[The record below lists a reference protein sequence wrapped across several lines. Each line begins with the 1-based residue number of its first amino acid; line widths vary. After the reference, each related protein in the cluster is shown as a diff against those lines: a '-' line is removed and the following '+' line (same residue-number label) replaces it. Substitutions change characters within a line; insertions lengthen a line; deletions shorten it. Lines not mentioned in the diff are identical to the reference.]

1 MNKPLTRGIIYK
13 CPKKIV
19 RTMKLTFLLIVLGA
33 FQTFASSFSQTTEIT
48 LDMKNA
54 PMAQV
59 FHEIERQSDVRFLYI
74 NDVVQGKTITM
85 NLENKNL
92 DEVLDKLRVETNMK
106 FTVLENN
113 LVVIT
118 PSAPAQQGVKITGK
132 VTTAM
137 NNEPLPGVNVLE
149 KGTMN
154 GTITDLNGNYSL
166 TVAGPSSELVFS
178 FVGYLSEEVEVGG
191 KTNISIALTETIESL
206 QEVVVVGYGTV
217 RKVDLTGA
225 VGSVKTKDIPIAAT
239 TSVDNMLQGRV
250 AGMVMTLGSAQPGG
264 SYDITVRG
272 GSNPLYVID
281 GVPITNNDNIESGI
295 MDSELGYSGGVD
307 RDPLSSI
314 NPSDIESIDVLK
326 DASAAAIYG
335 SAASDGVILIT
346 TKKGKAGKV
355 NVEYRGS
362 YTVQK
367 PKDYFNLLESKDFM
381 IQHNRF
387 EMDQFLLSRQNAPY
401 GTKVS
406 TPPDLFFSQETI
418 DTTTT
423 NTDWLD
429 LMMRNGKINEHN
441 ISLTSGNEVSKLFA
455 SFNYFGNDALLE
467 NSTFQR
473 YTGRVNF
480 EQQIIK
486 RLKLGVN
493 MTFSQINANNASTGA
508 NSGGPE
514 KYNMLQAAYVFSPT
528 VTVYDDFGN
537 YSKTFDPKITNPA
550 AFLIINDYNKNNR
563 FFITPNLELE
573 ILKGLKMN
581 IVGGIDKQSSIRSFY
596 LPKTVQ
602 NVQLP
607 NGMAQLL
614 NNKIDNYSTEGYLT
628 YNRIFGANSLT
639 VLLGAG
645 YYKSINEGFGLQA
658 VDFFTDAFS
667 YHNIEIASDD
677 VQDQMNSSRYETT
690 KISQFF
696 RVNYSLQEKYL
707 FSFVGRRDGSSRFAE
722 NKKWGFFP
730 GISAGWRISKE
741 NFMKGFDALSD
752 LKLRLGYGT
761 AGNEGNI
768 GNNPWKLYG
777 TGYPFLIGSTSYPGV
792 ALSQLENPDLTWET
806 DIIAN
811 IGLDL
816 GLFKNRLSLVADYYI
831 KTKKDL
837 LSYNTLPSNSPV
849 GRIADNV
856 GSQRSKGWELT
867 LSSKNLVGTFTW
879 LTDVTLSKYDLNW
892 LERNPQVALASYIE
906 EDDPVYA
913 IYGWKTDG
921 LITSMDDTLGYATN
935 MTSNPQLGNVK
946 YVDINE
952 DGLLDGEDVVMLD
965 DGISNWSLGFNNIFK
980 YKGIDL
986 TVYIYGLFGRK
997 AFNGYRSFLNPT
1009 GISDD
1014 IYPYNTITDIKDV
1027 WSSDNPEGIYP
1038 GLSQNSNPY
1047 NGSNP
1052 APINDNQS
1060 ENTDFWLMDAG
1071 FVRLK
1076 NITLGYS
1083 LPQTWMSRIHLSS
1096 IRIYAD
1102 VQNLYVF
1109 TNFKGIDPELD
1120 DVNPYPQALSTTIGV
1135 SVAF

>member
-1 MNKPLTRGIIYK
+1 MNKPLTRGIISK
-13 CPKKIV
+13 CPKKIL
-19 RTMKLTFLLIVLGA
+19 RTMKLTLLLIVLGA
-33 FQTFASSFSQTTEIT
+33 FQTFANSFSQTTEIT
-48 LDMKNA
+48 LDLKNA

-59 FHEIERQSDVRFLYI
+59 FHEIELQSDVRFLYI

-92 DEVLDKLRVETNMK
+92 EEVLDKLRTETKMK

-132 VTTAM
+132 VTTTM
-137 NNEPLPGVNVLE
+137 TNEPLPGVNVLE

-154 GTITDLNGNYSL
+154 GTITDLNGNFSL
-166 TVAGPSSELVFS
+166 TVAGPASELVFS

-191 KTNISIALTETIESL
+191 KTTINISLTETIESL

-225 VGSVKTKDIPIAAT
+225 VGSVKTKDIPMAAT

-250 AGMVMTLGSAQPGG
+250 AGMVMRLNSAQPGG
-264 SYDITVRG
+264 KFNITVRG

-281 GVPITNNDNIESGI
+281 GVPITNNDNIETGI
-295 MDSELGYSGGVD
+295 IDSELGYSGGVD

-335 SAASDGVILIT
+335 SAAADGVILIT
-346 TKKGKAGKV
+346 TKKGKAGKA

-367 PKDYFNLLESKDFM
+367 PKDYFDLMGSKDFM

-406 TPPDLFFSQETI
+406 TPPELFFSQETI

-429 LMMRNGKINEHN
+429 LLMRNGKIQEHN
-441 ISLTSGNEVSKLFA
+441 ISVTSGNEVSKLFS

-467 NSTFQR
+467 NSTFKR

-480 EQQIIK
+480 EQQIVK
-486 RLKLGVN
+486 RIKLGVN
-493 MTFSQINANNASTGA
+493 MTFSQINANNASSGA

-514 KYNMLQAAYVFSPT
+514 KYNMLQAAYVFSPAIP
-528 VTVYDDFGN
+528 VYDDMGN
-537 YSKTFDPKITNPA
+537 YSKTYDPKITNPA
-550 AFLIINDYNKNNR
+550 AFLIINDLNKNNR
-563 FFITPNLELE
+563 FFATPNLEIE
-573 ILKGLKMN
+573 IIKGLKMN
-581 IVGGIDKQSSIRSFY
+581 VVGGIDKQSSTRSFY
-596 LPKTVQ
+596 LPKIVQ

-614 NNKIDNYSTEGYLT
+614 SNKIDNYSTEGYLT
-628 YNRIFGANSLT
+628 YNRIFGPHSLT
-639 VLLGAG
+639 LLLGAG
-645 YYKSINEGFGLQA
+645 YYKSLNDGYGLQA
-658 VDFFTDAFS
+658 VDFFTDAFT
-667 YHNIEIASDD
+667 YHNIGIASDD
-677 VQDQMNSSRYETT
+677 VQDKMNSYHYEST

-696 RVNYSLQEKYL
+696 RMNYSLQEKYL
-707 FSFVGRRDGSSRFAE
+707 LSVVGRRDGSSRFAK

-730 GISAGWRISKE
+730 GVSAAWRISKE
-741 NFMKGFDALSD
+741 QFMKGFDAIAD

-761 AGNEGNI
+761 AGNEGSI

-777 TGYPFLIGSTSYPGV
+777 TGYPFLVGSTSYPGV
-792 ALSQLENPDLTWET
+792 TLSQLENPDLTWET
-806 DIIAN
+806 DINTN

-816 GLFKNRLSLVADYYI
+816 GLFRNRVSLVADYYI

-837 LSYNTLPSNSPV
+837 LSYNALPSNSPV

-867 LSSKNLVGTFTW
+867 LSSKNLVGTLIW
-879 LTDVTLSKYDLNW
+879 STDFTLSTYDLNW
-892 LERNPQVALASYIE
+892 VERNPRVALASYIKV
-906 EDDPVYA
+906 DDPVFA

-921 LITSMDDTLGYATN
+921 LINSADDTVGYVSN
-935 MTSNPQLGNVK
+935 MTTNAQMGNIK
-946 YVDINE
+946 YVDVNK
-952 DGLLDGEDVVMLD
+952 DGLLDEKDVVMLD
-965 DGISNWSLGFNNIFK
+965 DGIADWSLGLNNIFK

-986 TVYIYGLFGRK
+986 NIYIYGLLGRK
-997 AFNGYRSFLNPT
+997 AYNGYRNFLSPT
-1009 GISDD
+1009 GIMDD
-1014 IYPYNTITDIKDV
+1014 IYPYNTITGIKDV

-1038 GLSQNSNPY
+1038 GVSESSNAY
-1047 NGSNP
+1047 NGNNP
-1052 APINDNQS
+1052 TSTN
-1060 ENTDFWLMDAG
+1060 DFWLMDAG

-1083 LPQTWMSRIHLSS
+1083 LPQAWLSPIRLAS
-1096 IRIYAD
+1096 VRIYAD
-1102 VQNLYVF
+1102 VQNLYVYSKY
-1109 TNFKGIDPELD
+1109 KGIDPELS
-1120 DVNPYPQALSTTIGV
+1120 DVNPYPQALSMTFGL

>member
-1 MNKPLTRGIIYK
+1 
-13 CPKKIV
+13 
-19 RTMKLTFLLIVLGA
+19 
-33 FQTFASSFSQTTEIT
+33 
-48 LDMKNA
+48 
-54 PMAQV
+54 
-59 FHEIERQSDVRFLYI
+59 
-74 NDVVQGKTITM
+74 
-85 NLENKNL
+85 
-92 DEVLDKLRVETNMK
+92 
-106 FTVLENN
+106 
-113 LVVIT
+113 
-118 PSAPAQQGVKITGK
+118 
-132 VTTAM
+132 
-137 NNEPLPGVNVLE
+137 
-149 KGTMN
+149 
-154 GTITDLNGNYSL
+154 
-166 TVAGPSSELVFS
+166 
-178 FVGYLSEEVEVGG
+178 
-191 KTNISIALTETIESL
+191 
-206 QEVVVVGYGTV
+206 
-217 RKVDLTGA
+217 
-225 VGSVKTKDIPIAAT
+225 
-239 TSVDNMLQGRV
+239 
-250 AGMVMTLGSAQPGG
+250 
-264 SYDITVRG
+264 
-272 GSNPLYVID
+272 VID

-295 MDSELGYSGGVD
+295 INNDLGYSGGLD

-367 PKDYFNLLESKDFM
+367 PKDYFDLMESKDFM

-401 GTKVS
+401 GPKVS
-406 TPPDLFFSQETI
+406 NPPDLFFSQETI

-429 LMMRNGKINEHN
+429 ILMRNGKIQEHN
-441 ISLTSGNEVSKLFA
+441 ISVTSGNEISKLFS

-467 NSTFQR
+467 NSSFKR

-486 RLKLGVN
+486 RIKLGVN
-493 MTFSQINANNASTGA
+493 MSFSQINANNASSGA

-514 KYNMLQAAYVFSPT
+514 KYNMLQAAYVYSPALP
-528 VTVYDDFGN
+528 VYDDFGN
-537 YSKTFDPKITNPA
+537 YSKTYDPKITNPA

-563 FFITPNLELE
+563 FFATPNLEIE

-581 IVGGIDKQSSIRSFY
+581 IVGGIDKQSSTRSFY
-596 LPKTVQ
+596 LPRIVQ

-628 YNRIFGANSLT
+628 YNRIAGAHSLT
-639 VLLGAG
+639 MVLGAG
-645 YYKSINEGFGLQA
+645 YYKSVNEGYGLQA

-667 YHNIEIASDD
+667 FHNIGIASND
-677 VQDQMNSSRYETT
+677 VQDIMNSWHNEST

-696 RVNYSLQEKYL
+696 RVNYSFQEKYL
-707 FSFVGRRDGSSRFAE
+707 LSVVGRRDGSSRFAK

-730 GISAGWRISKE
+730 GVSAAWRISKE
-741 NFMKGFDALSD
+741 QFLKGIDVLSD

-761 AGNEGNI
+761 AGNEGAI

-777 TGYPFLIGSTSYPGV
+777 TGYPFLIGTTIYPGV
-792 ALSQLENPDLTWET
+792 TLSQLDNSNLTWET
-806 DIIAN
+806 DINTN
-811 IGLDL
+811 IGLDV
-816 GLFKNRLSLVADYYI
+816 GLFKNRVSLVADYYI

-837 LSYNTLPSNSPV
+837 LSYNALLSNSPV
-849 GRIADNV
+849 GRIADNI

-867 LSSKNLVGTFTW
+867 LSSKNLVGAFIWSTDFTI
-879 LTDVTLSKYDLNW
+879 SKYDLNW
-892 LERNPQVALASYIE
+892 LERNPRVALASYIK

-913 IYGWKTDG
+913 IYGWQTDG
-921 LITSMDDTLGYATN
+921 LISLPEDTLDYAVN
-935 MTSNPQLGNVK
+935 MTSNPQLGNIK
-946 YVDINE
+946 YVDQNK
-952 DGLLDGEDVVMLD
+952 DGLLDAKDIVMLD
-965 DGISNWSLGFNNIFK
+965 DGIADWSLGLNNIFK

-986 TVYIYGLFGRK
+986 TIYIYGMLGRK
-997 AFNGYRSFLNPT
+997 AYNGYRNFLSPT
-1009 GISDD
+1009 AISDD

-1027 WSSDNPEGIYP
+1027 WSNDNVEGIYP
-1038 GLSQNSNPY
+1038 GLSESSNAF

-1052 APINDNQS
+1052 TSTN
-1060 ENTDFWLMDAG
+1060 DFWLMDAG

-1083 LPQTWMSRIHLSS
+1083 LPQIWFSKIRLTSV
-1096 IRIYAD
+1096 RIYAD
-1102 VQNLYVF
+1102 VQNLYVY
-1109 TNFKGIDPELD
+1109 TKYKGIDPELS
-1120 DVNPYPQALSTTIGV
+1120 DVNPYPQALSTTFGL